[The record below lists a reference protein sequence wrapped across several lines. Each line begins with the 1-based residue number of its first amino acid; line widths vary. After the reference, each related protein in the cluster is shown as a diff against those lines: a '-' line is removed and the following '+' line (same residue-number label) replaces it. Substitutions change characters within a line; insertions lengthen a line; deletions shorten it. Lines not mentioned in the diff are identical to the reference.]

1 MGLWIK
7 NADGTI
13 ERTAGM
19 GNTVSGIF
27 KRGL

>member
-13 ERTAGM
+13 ERTAG
-19 GNTVSGIF
+19 GGAVSGMF